1 MGPSCVT
8 LTFDHSTLE
17 LVHMLLVLRSTFL
30 LILDFMLLFV
40 LELLA
45 ILRQVILWPRDRDLL
60 TSKVVHGLHVTQ
72 TTFLLFCS
80 FWTIPF
86 SS

>member
-30 LILDFMLLFV
+30 LILDFLLLFF

-45 ILRQVILWPRDRDLL
+45 ILRQGILRPHDRDL
-60 TSKVVHGLHVTQ
+60 
-72 TTFLLFCS
+72 
-80 FWTIPF
+80 
-86 SS
+86 